1 MIRMQVIRLK
11 GWRLWALIAAA
22 GAGAVALLAI
32 SLAVML
38 VVIPLAA
45 LALGARHLLSGRK
58 ADAPMPPPQREWRS
72 GGAGG
77 KPVID
82 GEFVVI
88 EDRRP
93 PKS

>member
-1 MIRMQVIRLK
+1 MIRMQVFRLT

-22 GAGAVALLAI
+22 GAGAVALLAV

-38 VVIPLAA
+38 VVIPVAA
-45 LALGARHLLSGRK
+45 VALGVRQLLSGRK
-58 ADAPMPPPQREWRS
+58 TGATIKAPPRDWRS
-72 GGAGG
+72 GGDRGTR
-77 KPVID
+77 VID

-93 PKS
+93 PNG

>member
-22 GAGAVALLAI
+22 GAGAVALLAV

-38 VVIPLAA
+38 VVIPVAA
-45 LALGARHLLSGRK
+45 LALGARYLLSGRK
-58 ADAPMPPPQREWRS
+58 SAATMQPPQREWRQ
-72 GGAGG
+72 GGAGETR
-77 KPVID
+77 VID

-93 PKS
+93 PTN